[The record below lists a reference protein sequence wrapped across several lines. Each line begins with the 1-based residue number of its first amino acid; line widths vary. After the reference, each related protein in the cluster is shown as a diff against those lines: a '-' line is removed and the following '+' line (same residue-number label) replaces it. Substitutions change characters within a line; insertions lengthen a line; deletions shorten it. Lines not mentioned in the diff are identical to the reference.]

1 MKSCMVVYSYYPFD
15 PRVRK
20 EVRALVAKG
29 HTVDVIC
36 LRDEGEARQEVVDG
50 ATVHRTSLSVRRGG
64 YLTYAYQY
72 TLFFLMSFCKLTRL
86 FLKHKFD
93 VIHVHSLPDFQ
104 VFVAMVPKLYGKRIV
119 LDLHEAMPEIF
130 AARFGVTTSSWQF
143 GIAALLEM
151 ISSWFADR
159 ILTVNDTIKER
170 LVKRDVEERKITVVM
185 NSPDVS
191 LRKDKDLTGFVKEND
206 LKDKFVLVYV
216 GGINPERNIEVLIEA
231 VSLLKRKMP
240 ICLFVFGYG
249 RDDHIEELKA
259 LRSRFGVE
267 TEVDFGAWIPH
278 EEVLSY
284 LNLSQIGVVSY
295 VRNPLTEIAV
305 PNKVFEFA
313 ALAKPLIIARLDA
326 LESLFRGSAVF
337 YEPGSAPDLAN
348 KMLQLSQ
355 DTKKVKELSQ
365 KTQIVYDGCRW
376 DVMKERLYDVYEDLR
391 D

>member
-36 LRDEGEARQEVVDG
+36 LRDEGEAKQEVVDG
-50 ATVHRTSLSVRRGG
+50 ATIHRTSLSVRRGG

-72 TLFFLMSFCKLTRL
+72 ALFFLLSFYKLTRL

-104 VFVAMVPKLYGKRIV
+104 VFVAIIPKLYGKKVI

-130 AARFGVTTSSWQF
+130 AARFGVSRNSWQF
-143 GIAALLEM
+143 GFAAILEM
-151 ISSWFADR
+151 KSSWFANR
-159 ILTVNDTIKER
+159 ILTVNDAIKDR
-170 LVKRDVEERKITVVM
+170 LVERDVEESKITVVM

-191 LRKDKDLTGFVKEND
+191 LRVDKDLTEFVEEND
-206 LKDKFVLVYV
+206 LKGKFVLVYI
-216 GGINPERNIEVLIEA
+216 GGINPERNIEVLIQA
-231 VSLLKRKMP
+231 VGLLKEKLP
-240 ICLFVFGYG
+240 IRLCVFGYG
-249 RDDHIEELKA
+249 REDYVEELKG

-267 TEVDFGAWIPH
+267 SEVHFGGWVPH

-284 LNLSQIGVVSY
+284 LNLSEIGVVSY
-295 VRNPLTEIAV
+295 VHNPLTEVAV

-313 ALAKPLIIARLDA
+313 ALAKPLIIVRLDA
-326 LESLFRGSAVF
+326 LENLFRGSALF
-337 YEPGSAPDLAN
+337 YEPENAQDLAN
-348 KMLQLSQ
+348 KILQLRQDAEKIRQLSQ
-355 DTKKVKELSQ
+355 SAQ
-365 KTQIVYDGCRW
+365 RVYEGCRW
-376 DVMKERLYDVYEDLR
+376 DVMKERLYEAYESLR